1 MSHPLPA
8 KPGSGSTSAAPTP
21 TPPAPAQAPPPA
33 AGPSRPQPTP
43 VPTLVPSALSPTSSL
58 LISAVGLPASA
69 AVECRA
75 WTGADEAIESARKHV
90 CGVAAGAPDIATALA
105 AIITPNAKLTL
116 WAFALVTNEVGAPRL
131 SALDFSDLGL
141 TETTP
146 PLASFELAHL
156 HPCGHCEAAPVPCTE
171 CTKPRPPSICPYNS
185 RSKQTSRP
193 VRHSLRHIY
202 QLWLS
207 ALRALV
213 LERLTHPHLLP
224 TPHGFLLNSP
234 HTSTGEWG
242 RQWSEQRSLTHA
254 HVHISLAHP
263 LPRPSPPSHILIHL
277 YPHQTHLYPLPTN
290 ASIAPGTPL
299 RLLPAFA
306 PAYALAPYTG
316 HTPSGPYG
324 FAQSLGGRGVP
335 PSASV
340 SPCILVWL
348 PLPATGSPA
357 AASPSGLPTPSAT
370 TPAAATSSTGSR
382 GMYAIWP
389 RTLCV
394 VDSKLPSIDVAKL
407 PMLPPG
413 LSTQGPGWTKPR
425 RFGANKTRL
434 VKPISLAPSANP
446 GSQPSTSNTIQDGDP
461 SLVALANT
469 ASNLIDAVVRA
480 REKEKEKQR
489 ARMERAR
496 SGSASIPAL
505 ATSAPSTPVD
515 AIHPIHTPTAPQ
527 PPPQLLA
534 QPQPPTQTQVQ
545 TQIQTQTQTQTQTP
559 TSLANTPIQYVG
571 SANSLSA
578 PLPILQPPIIHASPS
593 ASDAF
598 DLGMDLFGDA
608 EYNAIGVDPQD
619 PVYADAGFAFPLD
632 GWGVADVPADSK
644 SSDDQVQDSDFDFFG
659 DQWTAGGASAGGAA
673 ASGAASDTPQGG
685 QLQLITPV
693 AQDQLMDVDLDLGID
708 LGLEMEVESATNDKD
723 KDKEKEEE
731 TENENVKEKEATP
744 VLDVPYFP
752 LTPPQEDDTG
762 GAWDPLKFGEKYQ
775 NVDDKYRGTQGKF
788 GVRGGLTVPPSR
800 PRARTF
806 NQGRIEEGKARESR
820 ALSFCA
826 TPTSVLARRIEL
838 GLGLRPR
845 SSSSLS
851 FQQQPSP
858 QLQLSKSQPNPYV
871 FQARPYPQLQL
882 HHLPQFQLKN
892 QLPTPS
898 PSPNA
903 HRKLRSGYIN
913 LTNPS
918 AKRIRTLRLA
928 HSQPVMSTNTA
939 RPVFARDWV
948 PIVAPQ
954 SPTATVVSS
963 ASEDSDSSA
972 DDDDDE
978 FIPGTAPRSAAPSRG
993 TTPPTSA
1000 HPNGLLSSPP
1010 GPALLVAMFRPNALG
1025 SGMLGDVLT
1034 WTSQDSKEKP
1044 VVPVSVPT
1052 PVSPREAAVAV
1063 GTVEAGVNVL
1073 AREAVDNWAWGA
1085 DQVIQ
1090 ADTPTPATQPSRNEL
1105 MLLGSCLSA
1114 LALAPGSETMTLS
1127 KLTAVPKLDLPL
1139 PAIMTDRAYLV
1150 SPRLDKPRVP
1160 KVAVGH
1166 SGQVVQVY
1174 APALRFWEVVGLEPV
1189 GGAKDVVAYAVVE
1202 EGEEV
1207 GVVKRWMERVGQVY
1221 ETRRLGKH
1229 VVGDVGGGVVSVKWE
1244 SMVKTLVSFISSLPL
1259 TQSHIILYLIIPQ
1272 RAFSSPALRSFIPTL
1287 ESNKF
1292 ISTLS
1297 EHRHRLS
1304 THLVPASLL
1313 FDHST
1318 TPPESRQRL
1327 VSTALSVYDRIPRTV
1342 GRRIRREI
1350 ISLDIPAHTSVHVPA
1365 YTLARPL
1372 APRFRFSMDWPDAQR
1387 EVFDRH
1393 MFLHVGYSYSKSKR
1407 WLGATCIDERGEA
1420 YETKVWMC
1428 EEWSV
1433 GKVIAKVWSF
1443 AMRFAKRAAIEWR
1456 IVFCKMGEMEWDEV
1470 QAWEAHTSAK
1480 MSGDTRLGMHVSV
1493 LRFDLVT
1500 GLALST
1506 SASPS
1511 VKAPV
1516 APAGTPPSTVVDLTA
1531 NDYLVLPGYDTEVC
1545 TIPDLD
1551 SPVSDSTPS
1560 VLPLATAHYFRLTDP
1575 PITRP
1580 MGRLTEIPSKTDDP
1594 PVGLLSSQLHLL
1606 HFNLTQN
1613 SSLWKSGGDPWREL
1627 LQSFYALTT
1636 LTQTRFPSLDPLPI
1650 HLAMLNI
1657 ILGVSDNRELVPVD
1671 LTLESSS

>member
-1 MSHPLPA
+1 M
-8 KPGSGSTSAAPTP
+8 
-21 TPPAPAQAPPPA
+21 
-33 AGPSRPQPTP
+33 
-43 VPTLVPSALSPTSSL
+43 
-58 LISAVGLPASA
+58 
-69 AVECRA
+69 
-75 WTGADEAIESARKHV
+75 
-90 CGVAAGAPDIATALA
+90 
-105 AIITPNAKLTL
+105 
-116 WAFALVTNEVGAPRL
+116 F
-131 SALDFSDLGL
+131 
-141 TETTP
+141 
-146 PLASFELAHL
+146 
-156 HPCGHCEAAPVPCTE
+156 
-171 CTKPRPPSICPYNS
+171 
-185 RSKQTSRP
+185 
-193 VRHSLRHIY
+193 
-202 QLWLS
+202 
-207 ALRALV
+207 
-213 LERLTHPHLLP
+213 LP
-224 TPHGFLLNSP
+224 T
-234 HTSTGEWG
+234 
-242 RQWSEQRSLTHA
+242 
-254 HVHISLAHP
+254 
-263 LPRPSPPSHILIHL
+263 
-277 YPHQTHLYPLPTN
+277 
-290 ASIAPGTPL
+290 
-299 RLLPAFA
+299 
-306 PAYALAPYTG
+306 
-316 HTPSGPYG
+316 
-324 FAQSLGGRGVP
+324 
-335 PSASV
+335 
-340 SPCILVWL
+340 
-348 PLPATGSPA
+348 
-357 AASPSGLPTPSAT
+357 
-370 TPAAATSSTGSR
+370 
-382 GMYAIWP
+382 
-389 RTLCV
+389 
-394 VDSKLPSIDVAKL
+394 
-407 PMLPPG
+407 
-413 LSTQGPGWTKPR
+413 R
-425 RFGANKTRL
+425 R
-434 VKPISLAPSANP
+434 V
-446 GSQPSTSNTIQDGDP
+446 
-461 SLVALANT
+461 
-469 ASNLIDAVVRA
+469 
-480 REKEKEKQR
+480 
-489 ARMERAR
+489 
-496 SGSASIPAL
+496 
-505 ATSAPSTPVD
+505 
-515 AIHPIHTPTAPQ
+515 
-527 PPPQLLA
+527 
-534 QPQPPTQTQVQ
+534 
-545 TQIQTQTQTQTQTP
+545 
-559 TSLANTPIQYVG
+559 
-571 SANSLSA
+571 
-578 PLPILQPPIIHASPS
+578 
-593 ASDAF
+593 
-598 DLGMDLFGDA
+598 
-608 EYNAIGVDPQD
+608 
-619 PVYADAGFAFPLD
+619 
-632 GWGVADVPADSK
+632 
-644 SSDDQVQDSDFDFFG
+644 
-659 DQWTAGGASAGGAA
+659 WTAGGASAGGAA

-806 NQGRIEEGKARESR
+806 NQGRIEEGTARESW

-826 TPTSVLARRIEL
+826 TPTSVLAKRIEL

-1052 PVSPREAAVAV
+1052 PVSPGEAAVAV

-1244 SMVKTLVSFISSLPL
+1244 SMVKTLGEYSIRVLRGIANSVVVSFISSLPL

-1636 LTQTRFPSLDPLPI
+1636 LTQTRSIPPRVCHERDPGRVQGRTEITPETMLIEITHLGMVDCARDGLLSVYSLGRSRSEQDRQGDPDAVLGLWQFVEDRGARFLDPCLTDFLIMSVDLSATLIVYIFLACFDVVSERERDVVCFVLDLLSSYLTQRQDVMARELPMTQNVVL
-1650 HLAMLNI
+1650 LAQIYAHELCIMAAYYRRESEGFSWSNQSDPGTLLNTVLLPLIQNLTHDQHQNI
-1657 ILGVSDNRELVPVD
+1657 IYTLEEAEMILAYPLDMLDELITSWKSSKRNRELAMRLNRTAPSPNQKRSSGNTPRSECRKEMELLSSSNSQRPSPRTKSRTFR
-1671 LTLESSS
+1671 LTLPNLAIGTRINSFSSRDQKPFEKELQELVEYGPDVDCLCHTGHLCFIHAEGHPCDYEPKPKFPNSRELKRPESIFSDFQWAPPNQNGTSDRMSSVSMHMFRLTHSLRASGEDVKATVNGNAHVYSSPAFASSRVLSAGHLFENKHGNTDCQTCAGRLGHGGAQPPGHYIKPIGEQGEATNSLRPFTGKNIVVFCDGTGQDGLISSLSQEEKNDTQAQLEKIPKPKKKPFLDVAVTNTHRPGRSTMYASRSYSIKVVLGLATIFKVTPILGMITRRHAEQLPVSSLRVRIRLMVTELPWMA

>member
-21 TPPAPAQAPPPA
+21 TP
-33 AGPSRPQPTP
+33 STR
-43 VPTLVPSALSPTSSL
+43 TST
-58 LISAVGLPASA
+58 AT
-69 AVECRA
+69 CRRA
-75 WTGADEAIESARKHV
+75 IETTAHTGAYTGSVGAIAYFVVAYLSGWTAGV
-90 CGVAAGAPDIATALA
+90 CCCRVPCLDWGRRGDRECAKACGGVAAGAPDIATALA

-156 HPCGHCEAAPVPCTE
+156 HPCGHCEAAPTRASLIAPYLPTMAIRTACPRSRTPHTPTPTAYSTRFSSTLHTHPPVNGAVSGLNSDPHPRTR
-171 CTKPRPPSICPYNS
+171 PYISRPP
-185 RSKQTSRP
+185 
-193 VRHSLRHIY
+193 
-202 QLWLS
+202 
-207 ALRALV
+207 A
-213 LERLTHPHLLP
+213 P
-224 TPHGFLLNSP
+224 TPLS
-234 HTSTGEWG
+234 
-242 RQWSEQRSLTHA
+242 
-254 HVHISLAHP
+254 
-263 LPRPSPPSHILIHL
+263 PSHILIHL

-515 AIHPIHTPTAPQ
+515 AIHPIHTPP
-527 PPPQLLA
+527 PPSPPQLLA
-534 QPQPPTQTQVQ
+534 QPQPDSDPSPNPNPDSN
-545 TQIQTQTQTQTQTP
+545 QTQTQTP
-559 TSLANTPIQYVG
+559 TSLANTPIQYV
-571 SANSLSA
+571 ARQTLSA
-578 PLPILQPPIIHASPS
+578 PAAHTQPPIIHASPS

-659 DQWTAGGASAGGAA
+659 DQWTAGGASAAGAA

-744 VLDVPYFP
+744 VLD
-752 LTPPQEDDTG
+752 DDTG

-806 NQGRIEEGKARESR
+806 NQGRIEEGTARESW

-826 TPTSVLARRIEL
+826 TPTSVLAKRIEL

-1090 ADTPTPATQPSRNEL
+1090 ADTPTPATQPSRTND
-1105 MLLGSCLSA
+1105 
-1114 LALAPGSETMTLS
+1114 AP
-1127 KLTAVPKLDLPL
+1127 
-1139 PAIMTDRAYLV
+1139 RLV
-1150 SPRLDKPRVP
+1150 SLCARARARVRNNDTVQADGRAQTRP
-1160 KVAVGH
+1160 PSASDHDGSGVPGH

>member
-8 KPGSGSTSAAPTP
+8 KPGTATTSAPPPPTP
-21 TPPAPAQAPPPA
+21 TPVATSTPTLAP
-33 AGPSRPQPTP
+33 SKPQPTP
-43 VPTLVPSALSPTSSL
+43 VPTLVPSVLSSTSSL
-58 LISAVGLPASA
+58 LISAIGLPPSA
-69 AVECRA
+69 AVEWRA
-75 WTGADEAIESARKHV
+75 WTGLDDGIESARKHV
-90 CGVAAGAPDIATALA
+90 FGVAAGAPDISTSLA
-105 AIITPNAKLTL
+105 AVVTPDVKLTL
-116 WAFALVTNEVGAPRL
+116 WVFAVVTDDVGAPRL

-146 PLASFELAHL
+146 ALASFELSHL
-156 HPCGHCEAAPVPCTE
+156 HPCTQCAASPTPCTE
-171 CTKPRPPSICPYNS
+171 CTKPKPPSICPYNT

-193 VRHSLRHIY
+193 VRQSLRYIY

-213 LERLTHPHLLP
+213 LERITHPHLLP
-224 TPHGFLLNSP
+224 TPHGFLLNPPS
-234 HTSTGEWG
+234 TSTGEWG

-254 HVHISLAHP
+254 HVHISLSHP

-277 YPHQTHLYPLPTN
+277 YPHQTYLYPLPTN
-290 ASIAPGTPL
+290 ASLAPGTPL

-324 FAQSLGGRGVP
+324 FAQSLGGRGIP

-340 SPCILVWL
+340 SQCILVWL
-348 PLPATGSPA
+348 PLPPASSTGV
-357 AASPSGLPTPSAT
+357 ASPSGLPTPSAT
-370 TPAAATSSTGSR
+370 TPAATTNSTGSR

-394 VDSKLPSIDVAKL
+394 VDSKLPSIDVARL
-407 PMLPPG
+407 PLLPPG

-425 RFGANKTRL
+425 RFGANKTKL
-434 VKPISLAPSANP
+434 AKPISLAQPTSLPSQL
-446 GSQPSTSNTIQDGDP
+446 SSSSTTQEGDP
-461 SLVALANT
+461 SLIALANT
-469 ASNLIDAVVRA
+469 AANLIDAVVRA

-496 SGSASIPAL
+496 SGSAPIPAL
-505 ATSAPSTPVD
+505 ATSGPSTPVD
-515 AIHPIHTPTAPQ
+515 AIHPISTPTAPQ
-527 PPPQLLA
+527 PPPQLHPHPHPQPHPL
-534 QPQPPTQTQVQ
+534 PQPP
-545 TQIQTQTQTQTQTP
+545 TQTQTP

-571 SANSLSA
+571 SANSLNA
-578 PLPILQPPIIHASPS
+578 PLPVLQQPIHTSPN
-593 ASDAF
+593 APETF
-598 DLGMDLFGDA
+598 DFGIEVEDDLFGDA
-608 EYNAIGVDPQD
+608 EYNAVGVGDPQD
-619 PVYADAGFAFPLD
+619 PVYSDAGYTFPLD
-632 GWGVADVPADSK
+632 TWNVPEVQVDSK
-644 SSDDQVQDSDFDFFG
+644 SNDQVQESDFDFFG
-659 DQWTAGGASAGGAA
+659 DGWTGNASE
-673 ASGAASDTPQGG
+673 TQG
-685 QLQLITPV
+685 QLVVPV
-693 AQDQLMDVDLDLGID
+693 TQGQLMDVDLDLGID
-708 LGLEMEVESATNDKD
+708 LGLEMEIEPGLNE
-723 KDKEKEEE
+723 KEKEKG
-731 TENENVKEKEATP
+731 KEVTP
-744 VLDVPYFP
+744 APDPPYFP

-762 GAWDPLKFGEKYQ
+762 GLWDPLKFGQKYE
-775 NVDDKYRGTQGKF
+775 NVDGKYRGVEGKF
-788 GVRGGLTVPPSR
+788 GIRGRLIAPQPR

-806 NQGRIEEGKARESR
+806 NQGRLEEGKTR
-820 ALSFCA
+820 AMRTQSFCA
-826 TPTSVLARRIEL
+826 TPTSVLARRMEL
-838 GLGLRPR
+838 GLDLRPR
-845 SSSSLS
+845 SGSNISA
-851 FQQQPSP
+851 QQSHS
-858 QLQLSKSQPNPYV
+858 QLQLSKSQPNPYI

-903 HRKLRSGYIN
+903 HRKLRSGYVN

-918 AKRIRTLRLA
+918 AKRIRTLKLA
-928 HSQPVMSTNTA
+928 HSHPGISTNDA
-939 RPVFARDWV
+939 GVGVFARDWAPV
-948 PIVAPQ
+948 LVPQ
-954 SPTATVVSS
+954 SPTASASS

-972 DDDDDE
+972 DEDE

-1000 HPNGLLSSPP
+1000 HPNGSFPP
-1010 GPALLVAMFRPNALG
+1010 GPGLLVALFRPNVLG

-1034 WTSQDSKEKP
+1034 WVQDSKEKT

-1052 PVSPREAAVAV
+1052 PVSPGEVV
-1063 GTVEAGVNVL
+1063 VETVEAGVNVL
-1073 AREAVDNWAWGA
+1073 AREAVDNWAWGN
-1085 DQVIQ
+1085 DQVQLDPLAI
-1090 ADTPTPATQPSRNEL
+1090 QPSRNEL
-1105 MLLGSCLSA
+1105 MLLGSCLSS
-1114 LALAPGSETMTLS
+1114 LAPGSEMSLA
-1127 KLTAVPKLDLPL
+1127 KFTAVPKLDLPP
-1139 PAIMTDRAYLV
+1139 PAIMTDRPY
-1150 SPRLDKPRVP
+1150 PQYTRLDKLRQP
-1160 KVAVGH
+1160 KVAIGH
-1166 SGQVVQVY
+1166 SGQVVQMY
-1174 APALRFWEVVGLEPV
+1174 APVLRLWEAAGLEPI
-1189 GGAKDVVAYAVVE
+1189 GGTKDVVAYAVFE
-1202 EGEEV
+1202 EGEEA
-1207 GVVKRWMERVGQVY
+1207 GVVKRWVERVGQVY

-1229 VVGDVGGGVVSVKWE
+1229 EVGEVRGGVVGVKWE
-1244 SMVKTLVSFISSLPL
+1244 NVAKTLVSFISSLPQ

-1287 ESNKF
+1287 ESNNF

-1297 EHRHRLS
+1297 EHRNHLS

-1318 TPPESRQRL
+1318 SPPELRQRL
-1327 VSTALSVYDRIPRTV
+1327 TSTALSVYDRIPRTV
-1342 GRRIRREI
+1342 GRRTHREI
-1350 ISLDIPAHTSVHVPA
+1350 IPLDIPAQTSVHIPA

-1387 EVFDRH
+1387 EVLDRH
-1393 MFLHVGYSYSKSKR
+1393 MFLHVGYGYSRSKR
-1407 WLGATCIDERGEA
+1407 WLGAACIDERGEA

-1428 EEWSV
+1428 EEWPV
-1433 GKVIAKVWSF
+1433 QKVIAKVWAF

-1456 IVFCKMGEMEWDEV
+1456 VIFCKTGEMEWDEV

-1480 MSGDTRLGMHVSV
+1480 MSGGTRLGMHVSV

-1516 APAGTPPSTVVDLTA
+1516 APAGMSPSTVIDLTA

-1545 TIPDLD
+1545 TIPELD
-1551 SPVSDSTPS
+1551 STAVDLAPS

-1580 MGRLTEIPSKTDDP
+1580 MGRLAEIPSKTDDP

-1606 HFNLTQN
+1606 HINFTQN

-1636 LTQTRFPSLDPLPI
+1636 LTQARFPSLDPLPI
-1650 HLAMLNI
+1650 HLAMVNI
-1657 ILGVSDNRELVPVD
+1657 VLGVSDNRELVPVD
-1671 LTLESSS
+1671 LPLESLS

>member
-171 CTKPRPPSICPYNS
+171 CTKPRPPSICPITLAQNRRVDPCVTHCAISTNYGYPHCVPSFSNASHTHTYCLLHTAFSSTLHTHPPVNGAVSGLNS
-185 RSKQTSRP
+185 GTSHSTSKHIQSQFRNQIPHPRTRPYISRP
-193 VRHSLRHIY
+193 PAPTP
-202 QLWLS
+202 LS
-207 ALRALV
+207 P
-213 LERLTHPHLLP
+213 LTHPHSSLS
-224 TPHGFLLNSP
+224 TPN
-234 HTSTGEWG
+234 TS
-242 RQWSEQRSLTHA
+242 
-254 HVHISLAHP
+254 VSLADQRFYRTWNSTP
-263 LPRPSPPSHILIHL
+263 IITRFCPCLCACSL
-277 YPHQTHLYPLPTN
+277 Y
-290 ASIAPGTPL
+290 
-299 RLLPAFA
+299 
-306 PAYALAPYTG
+306 G

-370 TPAAATSSTGSR
+370 TPVAATSSTGSR

-434 VKPISLAPSANP
+434 ANP
-446 GSQPSTSNTIQDGDP
+446 SLWHLRIQAHNPVPRIRPRRRP

-515 AIHPIHTPTAPQ
+515 AIIRSYPHCPQ

-534 QPQPPTQTQVQ
+534 QPQPDSDPSPNPNPDSN
-545 TQIQTQTQTQTQTP
+545 QTQTQTP
-559 TSLANTPIQYVG
+559 TSLANTQSNTLARQTPKVQRDRRGPARPGIRRRRVC
-571 SANSLSA
+571 
-578 PLPILQPPIIHASPS
+578 
-593 ASDAF
+593 
-598 DLGMDLFGDA
+598 
-608 EYNAIGVDPQD
+608 
-619 PVYADAGFAFPLD
+619 FPLD

-659 DQWTAGGASAGGAA
+659 DQWTAGGASAAAAA

-762 GAWDPLKFGEKYQ
+762 GAWDRKVWEKYQ
-775 NVDDKYRGTQGKF
+775 SVDDKYRGTQGKF

-806 NQGRIEEGKARESR
+806 NQGRIEEGTARESW

-826 TPTSVLARRIEL
+826 TPTSVLAKRIEL

-954 SPTATVVSS
+954 SPTATVISS
-963 ASEDSDSSA
+963 ASETRTSA

-1025 SGMLGDVLT
+1025 SGMLGDVLI
-1034 WTSQDSKEKP
+1034 WTK
-1044 VVPVSVPT
+1044 
-1052 PVSPREAAVAV
+1052 AAVAV

-1139 PAIMTDRAYLV
+1139 PAIMTDRAYARAGRAGV
-1150 SPRLDKPRVP
+1150 C
-1160 KVAVGH
+1160 
-1166 SGQVVQVY
+1166 
-1174 APALRFWEVVGLEPV
+1174 APLRFWEVVGLEPV